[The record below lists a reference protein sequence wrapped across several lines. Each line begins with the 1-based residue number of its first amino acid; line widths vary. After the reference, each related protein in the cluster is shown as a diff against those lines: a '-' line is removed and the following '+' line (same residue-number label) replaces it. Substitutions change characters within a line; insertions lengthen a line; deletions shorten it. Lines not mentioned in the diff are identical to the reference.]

1 MDTTTAIIVGAFLAV
16 CVAAWF
22 YLRRHPKDRAPD
34 DDQGATP
41 RGLEDE

>member
-22 YLRRHPKDRAPD
+22 YLRRQPKRTPPGD
-34 DDQGATP
+34 DWG
-41 RGLEDE
+41 GKL